1 MMQST
6 SHKSVFKQ
14 YYLRCL
20 IIFMLY
26 ISFVVLCIYVYPNI
40 WSAVFCT
47 ILYIPVKIFIRI
59 SANKTIASVLFN
71 DLNAQQFHQII
82 TNNKHFLPPLSYR
95 INAAFFTGDYQTVVN
110 IVSCQIRKKR
120 CSIKEKLFYLS
131 LLARVY
137 FELRDF
143 DKLNLLLKK
152 HDEIRELYP
161 SKKLVN
167 TANSIWSYYRY
178 FLDGNFEACKT
189 ICREKHLELN
199 SKAWDAKIRKLNN
212 DFAYAVAC
220 YENGDT
226 NDAIEYFES
235 IISYAQNMH
244 SSELSARYVEAIK
257 TNSEITVFE
266 EIVPEKNY
274 QLYDSRTTKKIHRH
288 RIITVIL
295 LIIVSSS
302 IITSSVFDYMEKKKQ
317 EQHQEIYNSALAE
330 YETKLNN
337 ALSKHYDN
345 AIFVKY
351 FEVRDGEQH
360 IDTFCL
366 IDVGYRMDLASV
378 VTYDGEKTF
387 DLILLVE
394 GIEIP
399 HDYSV
404 KSVVSNLQIAF
415 YISDKQLNASDYKDI
430 IEYSHNNR
438 NYWIGIRQISSPTN

>member
-1 MMQST
+1 
-6 SHKSVFKQ
+6 
-14 YYLRCL
+14 
-20 IIFMLY
+20 MLY

-40 WSAVFCT
+40 WSSVFCT

-226 NDAIEYFES
+226 NDAIECFEK
-235 IISYAQNMH
+235 IISYAQYMH
-244 SSELSARYVEAIK
+244 SSELSVRYVEAIK
-257 TNSEITVFE
+257 TNSEMTLLSEVT
-266 EIVPEKNY
+266 PENDF
-274 QLYDSRTTKKIHRH
+274 QLYDDRTAKKIQRH
-288 RIITVIL
+288 RIVTTVLLTLVCACIIASEVIGFVINEKQNQYDSENNSAIVEFEKNLSNAIAINYDDANFITYFNVTDGAQHIGSFCL
-295 LIIVSSS
+295 VEHDDGLDLTSIVTYNGGKSLDLII
-302 IITSSVFDYMEKKKQ
+302 
-317 EQHQEIYNSALAE
+317 
-330 YETKLNN
+330 
-337 ALSKHYDN
+337 
-345 AIFVKY
+345 
-351 FEVRDGEQH
+351 
-360 IDTFCL
+360 L
-366 IDVGYRMDLASV
+366 I
-378 VTYDGEKTF
+378 EN
-387 DLILLVE
+387 IQ
-394 GIEIP
+394 IP
-399 HDYSV
+399 NDYSV
-404 KSVVSNLQIAF
+404 RSAVSNNQIEF
-415 YISDKQLNASDYKDI
+415 YISDEQLPTSMDKELIEFSFNKKD
-430 IEYSHNNR
+430 
-438 NYWIGIRQISSPTN
+438 YWIEIQSITPLT

>member
-131 LLARVY
+131 LFARVY

-167 TANSIWSYYRY
+167 IANSIWSYYRY

-257 TNSEITVFE
+257 TNSKMTLLS
-266 EIVPEKNY
+266 EIVPEKDF
-274 QLYDSRTTKKIHRH
+274 QLYDDRTTKKIQRH
-288 RIITVIL
+288 RIVTTVL
-295 LIIVSSS
+295 LTLVCVCIIASEV
-302 IITSSVFDYMEKKKQ
+302 IGFVINEKQ
-317 EQHQEIYNSALAE
+317 NQYDSENNSAIVE
-330 YETKLNN
+330 FEKN
-337 ALSKHYDN
+337 LSN
-345 AIFVKY
+345 AIVMNYDKANFITY
-351 FEVRDGEQH
+351 FNVTDGAQH
-360 IDTFCL
+360 IDSFCL
-366 IDVGYRMDLASV
+366 VEHGNGLDLTSI
-378 VTYDGEKTF
+378 VTYDGGESL
-387 DLILLVE
+387 DLIIL
-394 GIEIP
+394 IDDIQIP
-399 HDYSV
+399 NDYSV
-404 KSVVSNLQIAF
+404 KSAVSNNQIEF
-415 YISDKQLNASDYKDI
+415 YISDGQLPASKDKEL
-430 IEYSHNNR
+430 IEFSFNNK
-438 NYWIGIRQISSPTN
+438 NYWIEIQSITPLT